1 MDYKMIALDLD
12 GTLTNSE
19 KKISARTRDVLID
32 IQKQGAKV
40 VLATGRPINGAVEL
54 SRELEMDVYG
64 GYILAFNGGLI
75 QDCRTGEVIFRKEIP
90 AAYIPELGAASRKYQ
105 VPIVTYRGDEI
116 LTEDTTDKY
125 VRLEAC
131 INKMPIRELQDF
143 SAEVDFP
150 VIKCLMV
157 ADGWYL
163 EEILPGMKKSFG
175 DRLNIFRSEPYFM
188 EITPLGVHKAA
199 GLEAL
204 LKYTGIRR
212 EELIAV
218 GDGYNDISMIQF
230 AGLGAA
236 MENAQPD
243 VKAVA
248 DVMTESND
256 NDGVTYIVEKYM
268 KNT

>member
-1 MDYKMIALDLD
+1 
-12 GTLTNSE
+12 
-19 KKISARTRDVLID
+19 
-32 IQKQGAKV
+32 
-40 VLATGRPINGAVEL
+40 
-54 SRELEMDVYG
+54 
-64 GYILAFNGGLI
+64 
-75 QDCRTGEVIFRKEIP
+75 
-90 AAYIPELGAASRKYQ
+90 
-105 VPIVTYRGDEI
+105 
-116 LTEDTTDKY
+116 
-125 VRLEAC
+125 
-131 INKMPIRELQDF
+131 
-143 SAEVDFP
+143 
-150 VIKCLMV
+150 
-157 ADGWYL
+157 
-163 EEILPGMKKSFG
+163 
-175 DRLNIFRSEPYFM
+175 M

-256 NDGVTYIVEKYM
+256 NDGVAYIVEKYM